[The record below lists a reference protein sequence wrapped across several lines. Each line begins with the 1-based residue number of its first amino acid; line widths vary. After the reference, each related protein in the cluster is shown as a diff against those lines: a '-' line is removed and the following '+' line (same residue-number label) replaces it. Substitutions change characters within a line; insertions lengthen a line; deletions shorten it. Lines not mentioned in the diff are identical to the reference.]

1 MIRNTSLFWISFGV
15 ILIVSSCAKS
25 INPNI
30 ERGSDYVYR
39 EGYPDV
45 RVSALGFLN
54 AENQA
59 VVEVTTDVGYGSLVY
74 ETIDN
79 QEVASIELAIRVAN
93 TETGEA
99 ENIYREFTIESQ
111 VEKFT
116 IQQESFKFTEEIIV
130 TPGEYDIAVS
140 VVDKATGKETIRQA
154 EAFIPNP
161 ENPENNLTTV
171 RLSAKDM
178 DLVNPEY
185 IPVSTYDVSTKMDS
199 LKFEFQVTN
208 HNPDYPLT
216 IRAQLKSFPSDL
228 EPAKPMSARNP
239 SPSTIEYKGIDYR
252 DYTVVDENIRRLDQT
267 GSVLI
272 EFRYSNFEKGNYR
285 FEVKTTTQDGETLY
299 KARDFSIKGA
309 HFPTLISARELA
321 EPLIYLMGD
330 NEYEEMM
337 EIENPDSLKEHMDR
351 FWLTNIGSMRKARTV
366 ISLYYERVES
376 ANKLFTNF
384 KEGWKTD
391 RGKIYILFGHPWYV
405 DKFQNRLRW
414 SYTFNTGDPMYNLY
428 FERARAPNEFY
439 PFQHYLLDR
448 RSNFHNLEYRQKQ
461 LWLTGTIIERKL

>member
-1 MIRNTSLFWISFGV
+1 MIRNASLFWISVGV
-15 ILIVSSCAKS
+15 MLIVNGCAKS

-30 ERGSDYVYR
+30 ERGSDYHHR

-54 AENQA
+54 TENEA
-59 VVEVTTDVGYGSLVY
+59 VVEVTADVGYGSLVY
-74 ETIDN
+74 ETIDD

-99 ENIYREFTIESQ
+99 ENILREFTIESQ
-111 VEKFT
+111 VERFT
-116 IQQESFKFTEEIIV
+116 IQQESFKFTEEV
-130 TPGEYDIAVS
+130 VVSPGEYDIAVS
-140 VVDKATGKETIRQA
+140 VVDKSTGRETIRQT

-161 ENPENNLTTV
+161 ANPENNLTTV
-171 RLSAKDM
+171 RLSGKDM

-185 IPVSTYDVSTKMDS
+185 IPVTTYDVSTKLDS

-208 HNPDYPLT
+208 HDPEYPLT
-216 IRAQLKSFPSDL
+216 IRAQLKKFPSDL
-228 EPAKPMSARNP
+228 EPSKPMAARNP

-252 DYTVVDENIRRLDQT
+252 EYTIVDENIRRLDQT

-272 EFRYSNFEKGNYR
+272 EFRYPNFEKGNYR
-285 FEVKTTTQDGETLY
+285 FEVETTTNEEETLF
-299 KARDFSIKGA
+299 KARDFSVKGDF
-309 HFPTLISARELA
+309 FPTLITAKELA
-321 EPLIYLMGD
+321 EPLIYLMGND
-330 NEYEEMM
+330 DYDKLMA
-337 EIENPDSLKEHMDR
+337 IEDPDSIKTYMDR
-351 FWLTNIGSMRKARTV
+351 FWLSNVGSMRRARDV

-405 DKFQNRLRW
+405 DKMQNRLRW

-428 FERARAPNEFY
+428 FERTRAPNEFF
-439 PFQHYLLDR
+439 PFQHYLLNR
-448 RSNFHNLEYRQKQ
+448 KSSFHNLEYRQKQ
-461 LWLTGTIIERKL
+461 LWLTGAIIERRL

>member
-1 MIRNTSLFWISFGV
+1 M
-15 ILIVSSCAKS
+15 LIVNGCAKS

-30 ERGSDYVYR
+30 ERGSDYHHR

-54 AENQA
+54 TENEA
-59 VVEVTTDVGYGSLVY
+59 VVEVTADVGYGSLVY
-74 ETIDN
+74 ETIDD

-99 ENIYREFTIESQ
+99 ENILREFTIESQ
-111 VEKFT
+111 VERFT
-116 IQQESFKFTEEIIV
+116 IQQESFKFTEEV
-130 TPGEYDIAVS
+130 VVSPGEYDIAVS
-140 VVDKATGKETIRQA
+140 VVDKSTGRETIRQT

-161 ENPENNLTTV
+161 ANPENNLTTV
-171 RLSAKDM
+171 RLSGKDM

-185 IPVSTYDVSTKMDS
+185 IPVTTYDVSTKLDS

-208 HNPDYPLT
+208 HDPEYPLT
-216 IRAQLKSFPSDL
+216 IRAQLKKFPSDL
-228 EPAKPMSARNP
+228 EPSKPMAARNP

-252 DYTVVDENIRRLDQT
+252 EYTIVDENIRRLDQT

-272 EFRYSNFEKGNYR
+272 EFRYPNFEKGNYR
-285 FEVKTTTQDGETLY
+285 FEVETTTNEEETLF
-299 KARDFSIKGA
+299 KARDFSVKGDF
-309 HFPTLISARELA
+309 FPTLITAKELA
-321 EPLIYLMGD
+321 EPLIYLMGND
-330 NEYEEMM
+330 DYDKLMA
-337 EIENPDSLKEHMDR
+337 IEDPDSIKTYMDR
-351 FWLTNIGSMRKARTV
+351 FWLSNVGSMRRARDV

-405 DKFQNRLRW
+405 DKMQNRLRW

-428 FERARAPNEFY
+428 FERTRAPNEFF
-439 PFQHYLLDR
+439 PFQHYLLNR
-448 RSNFHNLEYRQKQ
+448 KSSFHNLEYRQKQ
-461 LWLTGTIIERKL
+461 LWLTGAIIERRL